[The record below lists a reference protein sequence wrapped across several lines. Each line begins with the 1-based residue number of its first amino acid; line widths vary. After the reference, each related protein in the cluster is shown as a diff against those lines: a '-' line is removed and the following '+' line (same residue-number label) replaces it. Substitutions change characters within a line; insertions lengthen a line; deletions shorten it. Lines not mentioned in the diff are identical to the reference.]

1 MILQALDGNG
11 PTFQWEKGG
20 QFYPENV
27 QRRALPT
34 RFVDINGG
42 TIEGKPVYSYFDVDR
57 ESVGNI
63 LGERMSFLDPSYF
76 IAGNVHNNIDL
87 WRKIIPDPHCE
98 AMDWIENKV
107 DINKF
112 IAHFKGEFNG
122 VSYDHSY
129 PPARIF
135 RNSSNYKQF
144 VEFINLE
151 LTERLQTGAISY
163 IGKVGEVQPPHV
175 VSPITIEASKPRLC
189 INLMYVNCFMR
200 ETPFTLDSLTD
211 VPRVIRQGEYLTKLD
226 DLSGYN
232 NVLMS
237 ENSRSLLGFQWAGHY
252 FVCNSIPMGWR
263 NSAFVYNSINL
274 HVMSYLRKQSVTSL
288 LCIDDRMMGEY
299 VGEVPQHLDDPV
311 SRSQIAIHWVVML
324 RLFRIFFKYVKV
336 CAFSH
341 TGTNILRNDC

>member
-76 IAGNVHNNIDL
+76 IAGNVYNNIDL
-87 WRKIIPDPHCE
+87 LRKIIPDPHCE

-107 DINKF
+107 DINKS

-135 RNSSNYKQF
+135 RNSSNCKQF

-151 LTERLQTGAISY
+151 LTERLQSGAISY

-189 INLMYVNCFMR
+189 INLMYVNCSSRIDLKKCR
-200 ETPFTLDSLTD
+200 EE
-211 VPRVIRQGEYLTKLD
+211 I
-226 DLSGYN
+226 
-232 NVLMS
+232 
-237 ENSRSLLGFQWAGHY
+237 A
-252 FVCNSIPMGWR
+252 
-263 NSAFVYNSINL
+263 SALNDFGN
-274 HVMSYLRKQSVTSL
+274 RWCK
-288 LCIDDRMMGEY
+288 REY
-299 VGEVPQHLDDPV
+299 VEPDALKEWKV
-311 SRSQIAIHWVVML
+311 SIFKIVDQRIKFYSQN
-324 RLFRIFFKYVKV
+324 
-336 CAFSH
+336 
-341 TGTNILRNDC
+341 TNILPLNLNPLSGI